1 MNEKKEKTTDS
12 QNSAFVSN
20 VATGFSV
27 TQGTQAVD
35 SQNFPMK
42 WFQANLMKCII
53 HRLLHVFNHMK
64 GTFHK

>member
-1 MNEKKEKTTDS
+1 MNEKKKKTTDS

-35 SQNFPMK
+35 
-42 WFQANLMKCII
+42 L
-53 HRLLHVFNHMK
+53 
-64 GTFHK
+64 GHKISLWSGSKPI

>member
-1 MNEKKEKTTDS
+1 MKKKKTTDS

-35 SQNFPMK
+35 
-42 WFQANLMKCII
+42 L
-53 HRLLHVFNHMK
+53 
-64 GTFHK
+64 GHKIFL

>member
-1 MNEKKEKTTDS
+1 MNEKKKTTTDS

-35 SQNFPMK
+35 
-42 WFQANLMKCII
+42 L
-53 HRLLHVFNHMK
+53 
-64 GTFHK
+64 GHKISL